1 MTLWCSCLSPH
12 CTLRLPQLHI
22 VYLLILAPCGRVGL
36 MMYIMYINRDL
47 EVWPDYGSVIDEFA
61 VKDRRLSFI
70 WHWWHWWFWLSI
82 CHGKGSDKRR
92 GCSFCCLHRFCFCHR
107 SYNKHPHLAKC
118 LMTRSACGLSA
129 TAELFASL
137 QYPFCAE
144 FLQISQFCTEYYK
157 SLFNNCITKHRKW
170 TRKAE

>member
-92 GCSFCCLHRFCFCHR
+92 GCSFCCLHRSCFCHR

-118 LMTRSACGLSA
+118 LMTRSDVRSLCDSWAFCIITVSVLCRIFTNLSV
-129 TAELFASL
+129 LYRIL
-137 QYPFCAE
+137 
-144 FLQISQFCTEYYK
+144 
-157 SLFNNCITKHRKW
+157 
-170 TRKAE
+170 